1 MAKRKTSPGK
11 KKPRGKKAAPA
22 RSWPRRAVL
31 FLAKWSAVAAVWG
44 VIAVGGLV
52 AWYAYDLP
60 DVSEA
65 LNATRQPMVTLV
77 AADGSVLANV
87 GEVYGSAVTLRELP
101 PAVPQAVIATEDRR
115 FYNHFGLDM
124 IGLARATY
132 VNLRAGRIVQG
143 GSTITQQVAKNLFL
157 TPERSLKRKVQELVL
172 ALWLENRLTK
182 DQILTVYLNRVYLGA
197 GTYGVDAASHKYFG
211 HSARDLSTFEA
222 AMLAGLLKA
231 PSRFNPAT
239 DPVKARQR
247 AALVLTN
254 MVRAGFLSAEDAALA
269 RKRPNRMIAGS
280 GRTNRYFVDWLLE
293 RVTGY
298 VSPGDRDLVVV
309 TTLDPVLQRR
319 AETDIRAA
327 LDGPGQKLKVSQ
339 AALVAMAPDGAVR
352 AMVGGRDYAR
362 SQFNRATQALRQPG
376 SAFKPVVYL
385 AGLETGLTPESR
397 IPDAPVTVDG
407 WTPRNFDG
415 RFRGEVTLS
424 EAMAE
429 SLNTVA
435 VRVAG
440 KAGYARVVDTAR
452 RLGVT
457 SELDATPSLALGAGE
472 ITLLELTGAYAVF
485 ANGGLGV
492 WPYGISEIRDREGRV
507 LYRRTGS
514 GPGRVIEP
522 RYVTAMNRML
532 MKVTTE
538 GTGKA
543 AILDRPAAGKTG
555 TSQNFRDAWFVGFT
569 ADLVTGIWMGND
581 DASPTR
587 KVTGGSL
594 PARTW
599 QSYMTAAHTGVPA
612 RSLPETDLR
621 VTPPQEGFWGRLMAT
636 LKGND
641 G

>member
-1 MAKRKTSPGK
+1 
-11 KKPRGKKAAPA
+11 
-22 RSWPRRAVL
+22 
-31 FLAKWSAVAAVWG
+31 
-44 VIAVGGLV
+44 
-52 AWYAYDLP
+52 
-60 DVSEA
+60 
-65 LNATRQPMVTLV
+65 
-77 AADGSVLANV
+77 
-87 GEVYGSAVTLRELP
+87 
-101 PAVPQAVIATEDRR
+101 
-115 FYNHFGLDM
+115 
-124 IGLARATY
+124 
-132 VNLRAGRIVQG
+132 
-143 GSTITQQVAKNLFL
+143 
-157 TPERSLKRKVQELVL
+157 
-172 ALWLENRLTK
+172 
-182 DQILTVYLNRVYLGA
+182 
-197 GTYGVDAASHKYFG
+197 
-211 HSARDLSTFEA
+211 
-222 AMLAGLLKA
+222 
-231 PSRFNPAT
+231 
-239 DPVKARQR
+239 
-247 AALVLTN
+247 
-254 MVRAGFLSAEDAALA
+254 
-269 RKRPNRMIAGS
+269 MIAGKPVLFGQPRLEEFAAFLAIHPGEVFS
-280 GRTNRYFVDWLLE
+280 RSQIAYRFWPDSAEKQARTNTRQLLYKLKQAWNGIE
-293 RVTGY
+293 RV
-298 VSPGDRDLVVV
+298 VCIDRNSV
-309 TTLDPVLQRR
+309 TWRT
-319 AETDIRAA
+319 
-327 LDGPGQKLKVSQ
+327 
-339 AALVAMAPDGAVR
+339 
-352 AMVGGRDYAR
+352 
-362 SQFNRATQALRQPG
+362 
-376 SAFKPVVYL
+376 
-385 AGLETGLTPESR
+385 
-397 IPDAPVTVDG
+397 DAPVTVDG

-424 EAMAE
+424 EAMAD